1 MDVTTPSLH
10 CRYTVVTNRLC
21 YDVRMEDS
29 NEPVAPANEPLTI
42 VPTVVTPAGEDEI
55 IEMLVEE
62 NRFKNEPEL
71 RAAASRLLEAGY
83 TVNNVSRRL
92 GIRSSTVWKWSTE
105 PEISS
110 AISAGREYRRQTLGQ
125 ELENAAE
132 KALSALLDVISDPG
146 VNPKDR
152 VKASEAV
159 LDRCGLVSSDNPAGN
174 AAAVAID
181 IDFDERLARIV
192 AGTRTD

>member
-1 MDVTTPSLH
+1 
-10 CRYTVVTNRLC
+10 
-21 YDVRMEDS
+21 MEDT
-29 NEPVAPANEPLTI
+29 EATVAPANEPLTI

-83 TVNNVSRRL
+83 TVNVTSRRL
-92 GIRSSTVWKWSTE
+92 GIRASTVWKWSTE
-105 PEISS
+105 PEMRGSIE
-110 AISAGREYRRQTLGQ
+110 AGREYRRRTLGQ
-125 ELENAAE
+125 DLESAAE
-132 KALSALLDVISDPG
+132 RALSALVDVISDPG

-152 VKASEAV
+152 VKASEV
-159 LDRCGLVSSDNPAGN
+159 ILDRCGLVSGPGSAGN
-174 AAAVAID
+174 ATAVAID

-192 AGTRTD
+192 AKSATLPSPDG

>member
-1 MDVTTPSLH
+1 MSLQSD
-10 CRYTVVTNRLC
+10 
-21 YDVRMEDS
+21 YDMVGGMEDS

-42 VPTVVTPAGEDEI
+42 VPTIVTPAGEDEI

-71 RAAASRLLEAGY
+71 RAAAARLLEAGY

-92 GIRSSTVWKWSTE
+92 GIRASTVWKWSTE
-105 PEISS
+105 TEIAT
-110 AISAGREYRRQTLGQ
+110 AISAGRDYRRKTLGQ
-125 ELENAAE
+125 GLENAAE
-132 KALSALLDVISDPG
+132 TALSALLDVISDPG

-152 VKASEAV
+152 VKASEVV
-159 LDRCGLVSSDNPAGN
+159 LDRCGLVSADNPAGN
-174 AAAVAID
+174 VTAVAID

-192 AGTRTD
+192 AGTRSD